1 VKCNHCQYLEI
12 EELSCRRIA
21 RSENDG
27 TSSQS
32 EWLKTAEA
40 ILARRREHL
49 AVCKECNG
57 GEKR

>member
-1 VKCNHCQYLEI
+1 MTCNLTQYLCEQ
-12 EELSCRRIA
+12 ELICRRIA
-21 RSENDG
+21 RSCNEG
-27 TSSQS
+27 TQCAE

>member
-1 VKCNHCQYLEI
+1 VKCNHEKYLEQ
-12 EELSCRRIA
+12 EERSCRQIA
-21 RSENDG
+21 RSMNSG
-27 TSSQS
+27 TQAEQ